1 MPQRV
6 TAGFFS
12 VLRVRPALGHAFT
25 VDNEAAGRDRVAV
38 LSDGVWRRRFGA
50 DPQIIGRAIPLEDLE
65 GGRGATEGGGYEV
78 IGVMPPDFAYPVGA
92 TRPTDIW
99 IPYVVPPNQRIRDP
113 TQRNNYLQV
122 IARLKPGVSL
132 AQAQAQMDQVA
143 AAIEQAN
150 PVWNKD
156 NRVGVRPLVDHVVG
170 ARIRSW
176 MLMLLGAVGLVLLI
190 ACANVANLLLA
201 RASAR
206 EREVGI
212 RAALG
217 AGRWRL
223 VRQLMIESLTLSA
236 AGTACAIVAA
246 WWAVALLRSSM
257 PDGVPRVTSIALD
270 TRVLAA
276 AAGLALFTG
285 ILFGTVPALQ
295 LSRPDLS
302 NALKEGARSSAG
314 AGRRRLRG
322 ALVVAEVALAVVL
335 LVGAALFIGS
345 FVSLLRIDPGFNP
358 EHVLTAQISP
368 RIESRTAPADSAPAF
383 AEVVERISR
392 IPGVTHASMIAGG
405 IPLSGGHQHDEH
417 SRSGR
422 SHEPEHP
429 ASDAGVSPGA
439 ADSAPPGP
447 AVRRPG
453 SHGRA
458 RRRDHQ

>member
-1 MPQRV
+1 
-6 TAGFFS
+6 
-12 VLRVRPALGHAFT
+12 
-25 VDNEAAGRDRVAV
+25 
-38 LSDGVWRRRFGA
+38 
-50 DPQIIGRAIPLEDLE
+50 
-65 GGRGATEGGGYEV
+65 
-78 IGVMPPDFAYPVGA
+78 
-92 TRPTDIW
+92 
-99 IPYVVPPNQRIRDP
+99 
-113 TQRNNYLQV
+113 
-122 IARLKPGVSL
+122 
-132 AQAQAQMDQVA
+132 
-143 AAIEQAN
+143 
-150 PVWNKD
+150 
-156 NRVGVRPLVDHVVG
+156 
-170 ARIRSW
+170 
-176 MLMLLGAVGLVLLI
+176 MLLGAVGLVLLI

-223 VRQLMIESLTLSA
+223 VRQLMIESLTLST

-257 PDGVPRVTSIALD
+257 PEGVPRVTSIALD

-285 ILFGTVPALQ
+285 VLFGTVPALQ

-322 ALVVAEVALAVVL
+322 TLVVAEVALAVVL

-358 EHVLTAQISP
+358 ERVLTTQISP
-368 RIESRTAPADSAPAF
+368 RVESRTAPADSAPAF

-405 IPLSGGHQHDEH
+405 IPLSGGVSVTTIPVEGGVMSLSVRRVTPDYHD
-417 SRSGR
+417 
-422 SHEPEHP
+422 
-429 ASDAGVSPGA
+429 ALQ
-439 ADSAPPGP
+439 DSAPPGP
-447 AVRRPG
+447 PVQRRR

-458 RRRDHQ
+458 RRGDRQ

>member
-1 MPQRV
+1 MFEAIAAVASGWLTLRQPGVEPESLVPQRV

-12 VLRVRPALGHAFT
+12 VLRVRPVIGRAFT
-25 VDNEAAGRDRVAV
+25 EENEVAGRDRVAV

-50 DPQIIGRAIPLEDLE
+50 DPRIIGRAIPLEDLE
-65 GGRGATEGGGYEV
+65 GGGE
-78 IGVMPPDFAYPVGA
+78 PPKAAV
-92 TRPTDIW
+92 TRSSASCRRTSPTRSARHA
-99 IPYVVPPNQRIRDP
+99 PPTSGFRTWSHPTSGSAIR
-113 TQRNNYLQV
+113 RSGSNYLQV

-170 ARIRSW
+170 ARVRSW

-257 PDGVPRVTSIALD
+257 PEGVPRVTSIALD

-276 AAGLALFTG
+276 AAGLALVTG
-285 ILFGTVPALQ
+285 VLFGTVPALQ

-358 EHVLTAQISP
+358 ERVLTAQISP
-368 RIESRTAPADSAPAF
+368 RVESRTAPADSGPAF

-392 IPGVTHASMIAGG
+392 IPGVTHAAMISGG
-405 IPLSGGHQHDEH
+405 TPLSGSISTTTH
-417 SRSGR
+417 S
-422 SHEPEHP
+422 
-429 ASDAGVSPGA
+429 
-439 ADSAPPGP
+439 GP
-447 AVRRPG
+447 AG
-453 SHGRA
+453 S
-458 RRRDHQ
+458 